1 MKNIKKI
8 EFKVGIVSF
17 FATVILIAGLIL
29 GRGYK
34 VSVSTQTI
42 KFRFP
47 NSGGL
52 QTSSPVVVN
61 GVKRGTVSSIR
72 NDNGS
77 VFVTATIDNVDDFRK
92 DVRAKITILEI
103 TGGKKIEISPGSSNQ
118 PFDINSE
125 IPGETAPDFADIVAD
140 LGFILS
146 DAKQTIKHLDSTL
159 SYANKFLA
167 DKNFI
172 NTTKAAIENANQTLL
187 SMRQIFEANHENIN
201 QTLRTIREITS
212 QLRNDYS
219 KYEPKV
225 NRLVDKLEKI
235 SNETQIALDNGN
247 LTIQRLDT
255 TVSHLNQI
263 LNEIRNGRNLA
274 NKLIYDSELATKLDS
289 TITNLSNFITI
300 IQKYGVNV
308 NLRIGTRP

>member
-61 GVKRGTVSSIR
+61 GVKRGTVSSIQ

>member
-17 FATVILIAGLIL
+17 FATVILLAGLIL

-61 GVKRGTVSSIR
+61 GVKRGTVSSIQ